1 MRYRKWLLMA
11 LWLLCPITTP
21 SLKRK
26 SFIITGKSPTSLP
39 TRYIYM
45 ILILSLRD
53 TMVKY
58 GIWSS
63 FTYVMNRLGFPGYFN
78 PDYVELSVDSQEVL
92 DNRLMVMGEII

>member
-1 MRYRKWLLMA
+1 MISAEFGRCLAKRDIRGVSAA
-11 LWLLCPITTP
+11 LDQ
-21 SLKRK
+21 
-26 SFIITGKSPTSLP
+26 
-39 TRYIYM
+39 
-45 ILILSLRD
+45 ILSLRD